1 MQKNTLLFLVLF
13 FSIPAQNK
21 FCKNSFDF
29 QSDTLNIVSAEY
41 RDSTKDGKAFLEI
54 FYPVI
59 ENENNNPII
68 TKINSLLEEE
78 FKQSVSWYEE
88 AANDTFQMEE
98 EFQFT
103 YSFETD
109 FSVPYNSKNFISIVL
124 NHYQYTGGAHGNY
137 YAVGYNFNLTDG
149 QLISL
154 KDLIKDDSF
163 DLLSLEC
170 EEVILNEYKANSLFD
185 AGLFENEINILPD
198 QDFYITP
205 DALVLQFDPYEIA
218 PYSMGEITA
227 EIPFE
232 RIKDL
237 LKPGLPFT
245 VK

>member
-13 FSIPAQNK
+13 FSILAQIT
-21 FCKNSFDF
+21 FSKNSFYF
-29 QSDTLNIVSAEY
+29 QSDTLNIISAEY

-68 TKINSLLEEE
+68 TKINSFLEEE
-78 FKQSVSWYEE
+78 FKQSISWYEE

-109 FSVPYNSKNFISIVL
+109 FSVAYNSKNFISIVL

-137 YAVGYNFNLTDG
+137 YAVGYNFNLADG

-170 EEVILNEYKANSLFD
+170 EEVILNEYKSNSLFD